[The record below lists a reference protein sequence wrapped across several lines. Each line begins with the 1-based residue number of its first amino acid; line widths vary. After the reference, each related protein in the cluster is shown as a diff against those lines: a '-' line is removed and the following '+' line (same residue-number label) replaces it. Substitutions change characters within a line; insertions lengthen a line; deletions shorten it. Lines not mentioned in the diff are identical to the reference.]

1 MRPRAEQ
8 SEDDDDEEV
17 VTVVRN
23 TSSSSLTPS
32 DANARVLIIDDD
44 DDDDNGASARRGD
57 VITSGAWLSKR
68 SESTKTWNN
77 RWVRVREGALE
88 FLKTPG
94 ATRPTSAVALKDIT
108 GCVVSSLNVHA
119 QESRAGCGIYIEV
132 RGYARGIFLCAQSP
146 SAANAWV
153 AAFRD
158 ARATTRRSGIGP
170 AASGSKSTPAN
181 VRVQAL
187 KENARSGTPGEASS
201 GRNIEHSPAGSMD
214 TRGRILDTFGAM
226 EMALQAK
233 DELLAAEVAGR
244 QATEAHLRA
253 ESKLNEE
260 LHRKVNALREQLGNR
275 DKELMLVRANLAT
288 EKEFSDEL
296 REQLDEAVLRAT
308 ELEDTAAAAEME
320 IERLDRELADG
331 RSTRERMEAALM
343 SEGDYLRQREA
354 EEFQRQRQLE
364 TQLADARRAMEEMT
378 VSHER
383 ELAEVRRRASHAQ
396 SVASATEQELLLSR
410 DRLLSELARMRRE
423 GYETAL
429 TSPTAPPRT
438 PSRTLSMPTTPS
450 RLGQVTPRRVTFKDS
465 PSLRR
470 EHRVRESSPSTPRS
484 IALHPEPEGTPQR
497 TRRTLFERSTR
508 SPGRH
513 LEANTV
519 IERLDSPGTHGC
531 RVQ

>member
-8 SEDDDDEEV
+8 SEDDDDDDEEV

-32 DANARVLIIDDD
+32 D
-44 DDDDNGASARRGD
+44 DDNGASARSGD

-132 RGYARGIFLCAQSP
+132 RGYARGLFLCAQSP

-170 AASGSKSTPAN
+170 AASGSKSTPATHAN
-181 VRVQAL
+181 VRVHAL

-244 QATEAHLRA
+244 QVTEAHLRA

-275 DKELMLVRANLAT
+275 DKELILVRANLAT

>member
-1 MRPRAEQ
+1 
-8 SEDDDDEEV
+8 
-17 VTVVRN
+17 
-23 TSSSSLTPS
+23 
-32 DANARVLIIDDD
+32 
-44 DDDDNGASARRGD
+44 
-57 VITSGAWLSKR
+57 
-68 SESTKTWNN
+68 
-77 RWVRVREGALE
+77 
-88 FLKTPG
+88 
-94 ATRPTSAVALKDIT
+94 
-108 GCVVSSLNVHA
+108 
-119 QESRAGCGIYIEV
+119 
-132 RGYARGIFLCAQSP
+132 
-146 SAANAWV
+146 
-153 AAFRD
+153 
-158 ARATTRRSGIGP
+158 
-170 AASGSKSTPAN
+170 
-181 VRVQAL
+181 
-187 KENARSGTPGEASS
+187 
-201 GRNIEHSPAGSMD
+201 MD